1 MDLGSAQ
8 GYLAFVLAEA
18 GHHVTGVDYLPI
30 NVQVARALHN
40 RNPTLDV
47 VFVEGDVTDVP
58 SMTDLGE
65 FDLVLGLSI
74 LHHLV
79 HRDGLEHALEFV
91 EQLRECVPNG
101 LFEMALREEP
111 VYWAPSQPSDPR
123 ILLAPYPFTRRLGTS
138 PTHLS
143 SIERPLFFCSDRLAL
158 ANAELHTIRKY
169 SETSHAAAR
178 EVMHGK
184 CRYFTLDIGLMKI
197 AARYSEER
205 GSGAPR

>member
-30 NVQVARALHN
+30 NVQVAQRFTTAT
-40 RNPTLDV
+40 RTLDV
-47 VFVEGDVTDVP
+47 EFIEGDVTDVP
-58 SMTDLGE
+58 SMTDLDE

-79 HRDGLEHALEFV
+79 HRDGLERGLEFV
-91 EQLRECVPNG
+91 EQLRDRVPNG
-101 LFEMALREEP
+101 LFEMALRDEP

-123 ILLAPYPFTRRLGTS
+123 ILLSPYSVHVMSRSS
-138 PTHLS
+138 PTASLE
-143 SIERPLFFCSDRLAL
+143 IDRPLFFCSDRLAL
-158 ANAELHTIRKY
+158 ATYAELHAIRKY

-178 EVMHGK
+178 S
-184 CRYFTLDIGLMKI
+184 T
-197 AARYSEER
+197 
-205 GSGAPR
+205 